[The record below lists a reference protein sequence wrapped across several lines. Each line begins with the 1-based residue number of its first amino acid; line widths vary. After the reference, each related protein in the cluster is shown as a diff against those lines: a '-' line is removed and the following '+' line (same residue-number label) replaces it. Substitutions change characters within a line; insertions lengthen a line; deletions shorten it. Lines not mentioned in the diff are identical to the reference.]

1 MRYELADQEWAA
13 IKPMLPNKPR
23 SRARVDDRR
32 VLNGILGPAIRRP
45 VARSIAGVWP
55 LYGVHQHLHCSE
67 QRTID
72 G

>member
-1 MRYELADQEWAA
+1 MRYELADHEWA
-13 IKPMLPNKPR
+13 R
-23 SRARVDDRR
+23 GGRVDDRR